1 MLLTT
6 PRKRRTKT
14 ASRGLGRILTCFKKI
29 VVVVL
34 VAVLDDE
41 AEVEKERAKNR
52 CRVFSRRHACRINVD
67 RDACRLAIAR
77 DSQNLVH
84 KDKKFGTC
92 LKLNSVT

>member
-1 MLLTT
+1 MLQE
-6 PRKRRTKT
+6 
-14 ASRGLGRILTCFKKI
+14 I

-77 DSQNLVH
+77 DSQNRRSDLS
-84 KDKKFGTC
+84 FPLALGLEMQCEELNTC
-92 LKLNSVT
+92 RCRE